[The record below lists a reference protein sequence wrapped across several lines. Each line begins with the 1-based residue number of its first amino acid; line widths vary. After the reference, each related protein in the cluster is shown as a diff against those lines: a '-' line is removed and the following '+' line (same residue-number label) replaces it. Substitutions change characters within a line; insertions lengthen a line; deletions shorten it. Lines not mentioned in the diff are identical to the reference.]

1 MHANIHTC
9 MHTSIHKCIHACMY
23 KHTLL
28 QHSTHSYTHGYK
40 HFAYTYKRTHNH
52 NHTHTNMKT
61 HVIVRGENWIRDY
74 LQPILTSKHDN
85 KVLVYP
91 KKLHILKDKHMQS
104 YNALKRQNFKHPKQG
119 KRHNIMKSVRM
130 LKNLTEENKIIRAI
144 IKLQPSPLT

>member
-9 MHTSIHKCIHACMY
+9 MHTNIHKCTQ
-23 KHTLL
+23 HTLL

-40 HFAYTYKRTHNH
+40 HFAYTNKRTHTH

-74 LQPILTSKHDN
+74 LQPILTSKHDK

-91 KKLHILKDKHMQS
+91 KKLHILKDKH
-104 YNALKRQNFKHPKQG
+104 
-119 KRHNIMKSVRM
+119 
-130 LKNLTEENKIIRAI
+130 RA
-144 IKLQPSPLT
+144 TMH